1 MGLSARDVLGARRE
15 SAVAEAANV
24 LPAGKDRR
32 AAAAVS
38 AKDGCGGRERAAA
51 AAERGKWKASRRRS
65 ITEAGIA
72 TSNCRLLPAIVI
84 ESEST
89 GSDPSKSELPVRT
102 HRKRVCRVGPSK
114 ASVQGRTA
122 GGSPGG
128 ARRLKFPLM
137 LGRSKGNAVDH
148 ALLWQA
154 EKSRCRVARGMS
166 GNLHV

>member
-65 ITEAGIA
+65 ITEAGSA

-89 GSDPSKSELPVRT
+89 CSD
-102 HRKRVCRVGPSK
+102 PSK
-114 ASVQGRTA
+114 ASVQGPTIESERA
-122 GGSPGG
+122 GSDRRRQPWRCAAIEVSADAG
-128 ARRLKFPLM
+128 ALQ
-137 LGRSKGNAVDH
+137 G
-148 ALLWQA
+148 
-154 EKSRCRVARGMS
+154 
-166 GNLHV
+166 